1 MDKSIPCRVLLGM
14 IGFAGIF
21 IGWFVASMFIGRAL
35 MCDQKA
41 ATCPE
46 LQEADKGNLTSA
58 EKIALKKCDAES
70 ESKLLLLTCYYT
82 MTKLDK
88 LRYG

>member
-1 MDKSIPCRVLLGM
+1 MNKSKEGRLGWILMPFGGFVFFGLL
-14 IGFAGIF
+14 
-21 IGWFVASMFIGRAL
+21 VASTFIGRAL

-58 EKIALKKCDAES
+58 EKTALKKCDAES
-70 ESKLLLLTCYYT
+70 KSKLLLLSHQC
-82 MTKLDK
+82 LS
-88 LRYG
+88 